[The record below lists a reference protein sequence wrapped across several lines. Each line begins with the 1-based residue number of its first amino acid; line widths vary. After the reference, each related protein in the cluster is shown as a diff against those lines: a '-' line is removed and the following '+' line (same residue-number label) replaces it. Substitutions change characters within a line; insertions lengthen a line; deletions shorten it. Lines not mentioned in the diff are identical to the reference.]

1 MTTVERTPE
10 FQVLWFD
17 PTKGHQNKMFI
28 EAEAAT
34 RYAALLGQREEWGEV
49 SGIAVHTRLA
59 AIPATS
65 WLPYVEVDE

>member
-17 PTKGHQNKMFI
+17 PTKGHQNKMFVS
-28 EAEAAT
+28 AV
-34 RYAALLGQREEWGEV
+34 AALGYVNMLERREEWGEV
-49 SGIAVHTRLA
+49 SGIVIHARLA
-59 AIPATS
+59 AIPATP